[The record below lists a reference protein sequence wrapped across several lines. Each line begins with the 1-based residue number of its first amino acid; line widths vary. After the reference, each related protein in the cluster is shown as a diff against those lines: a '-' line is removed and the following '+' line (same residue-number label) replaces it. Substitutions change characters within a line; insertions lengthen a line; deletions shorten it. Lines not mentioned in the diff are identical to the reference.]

1 MTEKM
6 LVVFL
11 DANVFFAAV
20 SSSVGGSHFIIEIAK
35 QKKLKIVTVAYAL
48 AEAERNI
55 RKKLG
60 KGALTK
66 HYENLLV
73 IEPIIQPLPVISD
86 NLEKRL
92 EEVIDK
98 KDIPIIV
105 GSILS
110 CANILITLD
119 KKHILGNR
127 KLLKLQ
133 MPFSIM
139 TPGDFLKS
147 FLKA

>member
-1 MTEKM
+1 
-6 LVVFL
+6 
-11 DANVFFAAV
+11 
-20 SSSVGGSHFIIEIAK
+20 
-35 QKKLKIVTVAYAL
+35 VAYAL

-60 KGALTK
+60 KGVLSK
-66 HYENLLV
+66 HYENLLA

-110 CANILITLD
+110 CANILINLD

-133 MPFSIM
+133 LPFSIM